1 MPITATVTPNFVF
14 KTGMELTAKML
25 NDVARPTVTI
35 NENDI
40 RDVVSDSDFIDAV
53 LDGGQADSDSDYV
66 NAFDIDGGSA

>member
-1 MPITATVTPNFVF
+1 MPITAIVTPNFVF

-25 NDVARPTVTI
+25 NDVGQPTVTI